1 MKKLFAFLLMLV
13 MLASLTAGAFAAD
26 ELSFDNE
33 AAGFRFSFSDEF
45 KNTVGTIRR
54 DSYGEVGGLLPD
66 IYLASYTYIGMT
78 WDEYKE
84 KNGEI
89 DALLAAGGDAI
100 EKADEINDQ
109 IEQVTLD
116 ALFVVAAAAKDLEE
130 EYYQQL
136 ILRTGTNP
144 ERILLAEK
152 DGYVFYQYDYSAA
165 NEAKL
170 SVIKPEFAEEY
181 RRLEAAFRDAL
192 SKAEFFFFLQS
203 KASALKGMKLS
214 FETKDLD
221 GNPVKSEEI
230 FQQNEI
236 TMLNIWATWCNPCI
250 GELHFLD
257 EFNGRLKEQNC
268 AVVGLLYDGTKEK
281 TIEKGKAL
289 LAEEGAGYLNLAIP
303 KDLKDQLGQLSLP
316 TSLLVDRSGTVVFC
330 ITGANT
336 SSYEPVIQKLLGE
349 NKPKE

>member
-1 MKKLFAFLLMLV
+1 M
-13 MLASLTAGAFAAD
+13 
-26 ELSFDNE
+26 
-33 AAGFRFSFSDEF
+33 
-45 KNTVGTIRR
+45 
-54 DSYGEVGGLLPD
+54 
-66 IYLASYTYIGMT
+66 
-78 WDEYKE
+78 
-84 KNGEI
+84 
-89 DALLAAGGDAI
+89 
-100 EKADEINDQ
+100 
-109 IEQVTLD
+109 
-116 ALFVVAAAAKDLEE
+116 
-130 EYYQQL
+130 
-136 ILRTGTNP
+136 
-144 ERILLAEK
+144 
-152 DGYVFYQYDYSAA
+152 
-165 NEAKL
+165 
-170 SVIKPEFAEEY
+170 
-181 RRLEAAFRDAL
+181 
-192 SKAEFFFFLQS
+192 
-203 KASALKGMKLS
+203 
-214 FETKDLD
+214 
-221 GNPVKSEEI
+221 KSEEI